1 MYFADKNSEPNRCSQ
16 GQIVFQWSGYVQN
29 LQGRASLQSA
39 MKWLHDK
46 LEALNVPCPNEI
58 YMNAQSFNG
67 VVFAKYYFSFTR
79 DVAIPGP
86 SHSDSCKK
94 NVLIRST
101 LAAWWVGICDTR
113 NWNRWKLHEDGYCGH
128 NNRSNFSPPKWSES
142 GVDGLIKLIK
152 PKLFYKSKVEAEAS
166 GKSKSKDA
174 GAAARTASW
183 GARQC
188 AVRVQDKKFHP
199 HQQFSCKT
207 NQFSIFL

>member
-1 MYFADKNSEPNRCSQ
+1 MYFADKNSEFQSQ
-16 GQIVFQWSGYVQN
+16 IDVLKGKSFSNEVDMSKTMVVGG

-67 VVFAKYYFSFTR
+67 VVVAKYYFSFTR
-79 DVAIPGP
+79 DVAIATLRSANIKHDQQQVWANPGP

-113 NWNRWKLHEDGYCGH
+113 NWNRWKLHKDGYCGH

-142 GVDGLIKLIK
+142 GVDGLIN
-152 PKLFYKSKVEAEAS
+152 
-166 GKSKSKDA
+166 
-174 GAAARTASW
+174 W
-183 GARQC
+183 
-188 AVRVQDKKFHP
+188 
-199 HQQFSCKT
+199 
-207 NQFSIFL
+207 